1 MRLFYGIEVILA
13 YVLYFT
19 GLYGVRRRLLEK
31 RGVRIVLVYHRVL
44 GGKRRW
50 GEMVGEEALEWQM
63 RRLRKCHHPVDWETI
78 VSPADS
84 VPGIRVLVTFD
95 DGYRDN
101 FTRALP
107 ILERHQIPAI
117 FFAATNF
124 IFKRQ
129 TIADGHEESEDDP
142 FPSGRELQRVKE
154 SRYVTF
160 GNHTASH
167 VIVSAAGLGAF
178 EEELRSSQKEFF
190 DKLNITPKT
199 FAYPRGREEDI
210 NAEAIPILERF
221 DFRAAFTMIPGF
233 VEARTHRFLM
243 PRIGMSHVNNKILF
257 KVKMLGFINP
267 LVRLKN
273 LLKL

>member
-1 MRLFYGIEVILA
+1 MRLFYGIEVIFA

-19 GLYGVRRRLLEK
+19 GLYGVRRKLLEK

-44 GGKRRW
+44 DGKRRW

-63 RRLRKCHHPVDWETI
+63 RHLRERHHPVDWETI

-95 DGYRDN
+95 DGYRDS

-107 ILERHQIPAI
+107 ILERHRIPAI

-129 TIADGHEESEDDP
+129 TIEDGQREGENDL
-142 FPSGRELQRVKE
+142 FPSGRDLQRAKE
-154 SRYVTF
+154 SPCVTF

-167 VIVSAAGLGAF
+167 VIVSTVGLEAF

-190 DKLNITPKT
+190 DKLNVTPKT

-210 NAEAIPILERF
+210 NAGAISILEKL

-233 VEARTHRFLM
+233 VDARKHRFLM

-257 KVKMLGFINP
+257 KVKMLGLLNP
-267 LVRLKN
+267 LVRSKN